1 MKSERRRANDGAY
14 TANGE
19 ICARFARP
27 YARVTP
33 HAQKAG
39 VAPGTIASTCELAD
53 AKSRAPRAAVCAS
66 ARGRKPRVPRNV
78 QSFKRTVPVSQPA
91 CSLEFSHVPTC
102 EKKYRP
108 PCLGGTEAREGV
120 EHGHTASTAM
130 DDTSRGGPGGAP
142 AGGEG
147 SEPPAASADA
157 ETRAL
162 PLPPSSQSSPVFP
175 AGSPP
180 RGGEE
185 TCDPFVDDAHSPP
198 SPRPRIAARAPPRR
212 AKTPPTF
219 EDCVLPRPSADDS
232 PRRREETVRETVRKS
247 ESAEAKAT
255 TETNPYK
262 YPLSFLFP
270 GGRLYREPPPREP
283 REPRRENPE
292 AFDIPDDFE
301 RLAVDPEASEEA
313 RRLTRHQGL
322 RRIAEAR
329 AALRVGSKKK
339 RSRSPTDL
347 PPDLDPSGLCSVWR
361 GPSEDDEDD
370 EDEKA
375 ASSSSSS
382 EEDED
387 ASRTTTSAPR
397 VLPPASP
404 EEKNPK
410 RPRMLAGIRT
420 PVKGFRTP
428 RANESATVAATM
440 AMADA
445 EAAARSPPRPTPF
458 TVGSVVVIRVGR
470 IDRLRSPRF
479 SSASSYLLP
488 IGFTSR
494 RKYASVASPGSR
506 VWYESTVEPGGD
518 EPRRLGDFSPPE
530 TTPAT
535 AAAAKSP
542 PKSPPK
548 SPYTTLDAYDS
559 NGSRNDSKQT
569 TDGPARSVS
578 VVVRECDSG
587 VTNPATFTGRSPT
600 DAWQKV
606 IRAVNETART
616 RARSSV
622 SGPQFLGLSSP
633 VVAAEIAKLPG
644 YAEARAELEER
655 RRRRGHDR

>member
-1 MKSERRRANDGAY
+1 MREKGA
-14 TANGE
+14 G
-19 ICARFARP
+19 
-27 YARVTP
+27 
-33 HAQKAG
+33 
-39 VAPGTIASTCELAD
+39 
-53 AKSRAPRAAVCAS
+53 
-66 ARGRKPRVPRNV
+66 
-78 QSFKRTVPVSQPA
+78 
-91 CSLEFSHVPTC
+91 
-102 EKKYRP
+102 
-108 PCLGGTEAREGV
+108 
-120 EHGHTASTAM
+120 
-130 DDTSRGGPGGAP
+130 
-142 AGGEG
+142 
-147 SEPPAASADA
+147 
-157 ETRAL
+157 
-162 PLPPSSQSSPVFP
+162 
-175 AGSPP
+175 
-180 RGGEE
+180 
-185 TCDPFVDDAHSPP
+185 
-198 SPRPRIAARAPPRR
+198 
-212 AKTPPTF
+212 
-219 EDCVLPRPSADDS
+219 
-232 PRRREETVRETVRKS
+232 KS

-255 TETNPYK
+255 AKTTESSS

-283 REPRRENPE
+283 RRSISPT

-301 RLAVDPEASEEA
+301 RLAVDPEAPEEV
-313 RRLTRHQGL
+313 RRLTRLRGL

-329 AALRVGSKKK
+329 AALRVSSKK
-339 RSRSPTDL
+339 RSRSPTDS
-347 PPDLDPSGLCSVWR
+347 PPSESGLSSPSPAR
-361 GPSEDDEDD
+361 GPFFGDEGDEDD
-370 EDEKA
+370 EDEDEDA
-375 ASSSSSS
+375 HAP
-382 EEDED
+382 EENEDTKKDDD
-387 ASRTTTSAPR
+387 ASRTTMTR

-404 EEKNPK
+404 ANPK

-470 IDRLRSPRF
+470 IDRARSPRF

-494 RKYASVASPGSR
+494 RKYASVASPETR

-518 EPRRLGDFSPPE
+518 ERLGEPSPILSP
-530 TTPAT
+530 TPSLAG
-535 AAAAKSP
+535 AAKSP
-542 PKSPPK
+542 PKSPRLA
-548 SPYTTLDAYDS
+548 SPYTNLDAYDS
-559 NGSRNDSKQT
+559 NGNDKNT
-569 TDGPARSVS
+569 TTNDQSHSVL

-587 VTNPATFTGRSPT
+587 GTRNPATFTGRSPT

-655 RRRRGHDR
+655 RRRRGHSS

>member
-1 MKSERRRANDGAY
+1 MKSERRRANDDAY

-27 YARVTP
+27 YARATP
-33 HAQKAG
+33 YAQKAG

-66 ARGRKPRVPRNV
+66 ARGWKPRVPRNV

-232 PRRREETVRETVRKS
+232 PSREETVRGAGKS
-247 ESAEAKAT
+247 ESAEAKANAKT
-255 TETNPYK
+255 TTTTTATETNP

-283 REPRRENPE
+283 RRENPDL
-292 AFDIPDDFE
+292 FDIPDDFE
-301 RLAVDPEASEEA
+301 RLAVDPEAPEEV
-313 RRLTRHQGL
+313 RRLTRHRGL

-329 AALRVGSKKK
+329 AALRVGSKK

-347 PPDLDPSGLCSVWR
+347 PPSESGLCSVLR

-370 EDEKA
+370 EDEDEDTE
-375 ASSSSSS
+375 S

-445 EAAARSPPRPTPF
+445 ELAARSPPRPTPF

-470 IDRLRSPRF
+470 IDLLRSPRF

>member
-1 MKSERRRANDGAY
+1 MREKGA
-14 TANGE
+14 G
-19 ICARFARP
+19 
-27 YARVTP
+27 
-33 HAQKAG
+33 
-39 VAPGTIASTCELAD
+39 
-53 AKSRAPRAAVCAS
+53 
-66 ARGRKPRVPRNV
+66 
-78 QSFKRTVPVSQPA
+78 
-91 CSLEFSHVPTC
+91 
-102 EKKYRP
+102 
-108 PCLGGTEAREGV
+108 
-120 EHGHTASTAM
+120 
-130 DDTSRGGPGGAP
+130 
-142 AGGEG
+142 
-147 SEPPAASADA
+147 
-157 ETRAL
+157 
-162 PLPPSSQSSPVFP
+162 
-175 AGSPP
+175 
-180 RGGEE
+180 
-185 TCDPFVDDAHSPP
+185 
-198 SPRPRIAARAPPRR
+198 
-212 AKTPPTF
+212 
-219 EDCVLPRPSADDS
+219 
-232 PRRREETVRETVRKS
+232 KS

-255 TETNPYK
+255 AKTTESSS

-283 REPRRENPE
+283 RRSISPT

-301 RLAVDPEASEEA
+301 RLAVDPEAPEEV
-313 RRLTRHQGL
+313 RRLTRLRGL

-329 AALRVGSKKK
+329 AALRVSSKK
-339 RSRSPTDL
+339 RSRSPTDS
-347 PPDLDPSGLCSVWR
+347 PPSESGLSSPSPAR
-361 GPSEDDEDD
+361 GPFFGDEGDEDD
-370 EDEKA
+370 EDEDQDA
-375 ASSSSSS
+375 ASK
-382 EEDED
+382 ENEDTKKDDDIVE
-387 ASRTTTSAPR
+387 RTTTTR

-404 EEKNPK
+404 ANPK

-470 IDRLRSPRF
+470 IDRARSPRF

-494 RKYASVASPGSR
+494 RKYASVASPETR

-518 EPRRLGDFSPPE
+518 ERLGEPSPILSP
-530 TTPAT
+530 TPSLAG
-535 AAAAKSP
+535 AAKSP

-548 SPYTTLDAYDS
+548 SPYTNLDAYDS
-559 NGSRNDSKQT
+559 NGNDKNT
-569 TDGPARSVS
+569 TTNGPAHSVL

-587 VTNPATFTGRSPT
+587 GTRNPATFTGRSPT

-655 RRRRGHDR
+655 RRRRGHSS

>member
-1 MKSERRRANDGAY
+1 
-14 TANGE
+14 
-19 ICARFARP
+19 
-27 YARVTP
+27 
-33 HAQKAG
+33 
-39 VAPGTIASTCELAD
+39 
-53 AKSRAPRAAVCAS
+53 
-66 ARGRKPRVPRNV
+66 
-78 QSFKRTVPVSQPA
+78 
-91 CSLEFSHVPTC
+91 
-102 EKKYRP
+102 
-108 PCLGGTEAREGV
+108 
-120 EHGHTASTAM
+120 M

-162 PLPPSSQSSPVFP
+162 PLSSQSSPVFP

-185 TCDPFVDDAHSPP
+185 TRDPFVDDAPSPP
-198 SPRPRIAARAPPRR
+198 SPRPRKAARAPPRR

-219 EDCVLPRPSADDS
+219 EDGVLPRPSAEDS
-232 PRRREETVRETVRKS
+232 PSREETVRGAGKS

-255 TETNPYK
+255 TETKTATTTTETNS

-270 GGRLYREPPPREP
+270 GGQLYREPPPREP
-283 REPRRENPE
+283 RRSPE

-301 RLAVDPEASEEA
+301 RLAVDPEAPEEV
-313 RRLTRHQGL
+313 RRLTRHRGL

-329 AALRVGSKKK
+329 AALRVSSKK
-339 RSRSPTDL
+339 RSRSSTDS
-347 PPDLDPSGLCSVWR
+347 P
-361 GPSEDDEDD
+361 PSESGDEDD
-370 EDEKA
+370 EDEDEDEDA
-375 ASSSSSS
+375 AS
-382 EEDED
+382 EEDEDTKKDDD
-387 ASRTTTSAPR
+387 ASRTTTTH

-404 EEKNPK
+404 ANPK

-494 RKYASVASPGSR
+494 RKYASVASPESR

-518 EPRRLGDFSPPE
+518 ERLGEPSPPE
-530 TTPAT
+530 TTPARG
-535 AAAAKSP
+535 AAKSP
-542 PKSPPK
+542 PKSP
-548 SPYTTLDAYDS
+548 YTNLDAYDS
-559 NGSRNDSKQT
+559 NGNDKQT
-569 TDGPARSVS
+569 TNSPAHSVL

-655 RRRRGHDR
+655 RRRRGH

>member
-1 MKSERRRANDGAY
+1 
-14 TANGE
+14 
-19 ICARFARP
+19 
-27 YARVTP
+27 
-33 HAQKAG
+33 
-39 VAPGTIASTCELAD
+39 
-53 AKSRAPRAAVCAS
+53 
-66 ARGRKPRVPRNV
+66 
-78 QSFKRTVPVSQPA
+78 
-91 CSLEFSHVPTC
+91 
-102 EKKYRP
+102 
-108 PCLGGTEAREGV
+108 
-120 EHGHTASTAM
+120 M

-147 SEPPAASADA
+147 SEPPAALADA
-157 ETRAL
+157 ETRA
-162 PLPPSSQSSPVFP
+162 LPPSSQSSPVFP
-175 AGSPP
+175 VFGSPP

-185 TCDPFVDDAHSPP
+185 TRDPFVDDAPSPP

-219 EDCVLPRPSADDS
+219 EDGVLPRPSADDS
-232 PRRREETVRETVRKS
+232 PSREETVRGAGKS

-255 TETNPYK
+255 TETKTATTTTETNS

-270 GGRLYREPPPREP
+270 GGRLYREPPL
-283 REPRRENPE
+283 REPRRSPE

-301 RLAVDPEASEEA
+301 RLAVDPEAPEEV
-313 RRLTRHQGL
+313 RRSTRHRGL

-329 AALRVGSKKK
+329 AALRVSSKK
-339 RSRSPTDL
+339 RSRSRLTDS
-347 PPDLDPSGLCSVWR
+347 PPSESGLSSVAR
-361 GPSEDDEDD
+361 GPFFGDEGDEDD
-370 EDEKA
+370 EDEDEDA
-375 ASSSSSS
+375 AS
-382 EEDED
+382 EEDEDTNKDDD
-387 ASRTTTSAPR
+387 ASRTTTTR
-397 VLPPASP
+397 VLPPESP
-404 EEKNPK
+404 ANPK

-494 RKYASVASPGSR
+494 RKYASVASPESR

-518 EPRRLGDFSPPE
+518 ERLGEPSPPE
-530 TTPAT
+530 TTPARGT
-535 AAAAKSP
+535 AKSP

-548 SPYTTLDAYDS
+548 SPYTNLDAYDS
-559 NGSRNDSKQT
+559 NGNDKQT
-569 TDGPARSVS
+569 TNGSAHSVL

-616 RARSSV
+616 RVRSSV

-655 RRRRGHDR
+655 RRRRGH

>member
-1 MKSERRRANDGAY
+1 MTSSGKVRIYELSKDLGLENKDVLDAA
-14 TANGE
+14 E
-19 ICARFARP
+19 
-27 YARVTP
+27 
-33 HAQKAG
+33 KLS
-39 VAPGTIASTCELAD
+39 IA
-53 AKSRAPRAAVCAS
+53 AKSHSSSISDDEAGKIRNLLKNGAAGSGKSAAPTKSAAAAKPSGGKTILSVKKAAPPAKPAPAKPAQAPAQDVAS
-66 ARGRKPRVPRNV
+66 AAKPPQL
-78 QSFKRTVPVSQPA
+78 QSMQ
-91 CSLEFSHVPTC
+91 
-102 EKKYRP
+102 
-108 PCLGGTEAREGV
+108 
-120 EHGHTASTAM
+120 
-130 DDTSRGGPGGAP
+130 
-142 AGGEG
+142 
-147 SEPPAASADA
+147 
-157 ETRAL
+157 
-162 PLPPSSQSSPVFP
+162 
-175 AGSPP
+175 
-180 RGGEE
+180 
-185 TCDPFVDDAHSPP
+185 
-198 SPRPRIAARAPPRR
+198 PPRR

-255 TETNPYK
+255 TEKTKTTTTTATNETNPYK

-292 AFDIPDDFE
+292 AFDIPDDCE
-301 RLAVDPEASEEA
+301 RLAVDPEASEET
-313 RRLTRHQGL
+313 RRLTRHRGT

-329 AALRVGSKKK
+329 AALRVGSKK

-370 EDEKA
+370 EDEDEDTE
-375 ASSSSSS
+375 S

-535 AAAAKSP
+535 AAKSP

-655 RRRRGHDR
+655 RRRRGH

>member
-1 MKSERRRANDGAY
+1 
-14 TANGE
+14 
-19 ICARFARP
+19 
-27 YARVTP
+27 
-33 HAQKAG
+33 
-39 VAPGTIASTCELAD
+39 
-53 AKSRAPRAAVCAS
+53 
-66 ARGRKPRVPRNV
+66 
-78 QSFKRTVPVSQPA
+78 
-91 CSLEFSHVPTC
+91 
-102 EKKYRP
+102 
-108 PCLGGTEAREGV
+108 
-120 EHGHTASTAM
+120 M
-130 DDTSRGGPGGAP
+130 DDTRGRHGAAP

-147 SEPPAASADA
+147 SEPTAASADA
-157 ETRAL
+157 ETRKA
-162 PLPPSSQSSPVFP
+162 LPPSSQSSPVFP

-180 RGGEE
+180 GRGEE
-185 TCDPFVDDAHSPP
+185 ETRDPFVDPLASSPP
-198 SPRPRIAARAPPRR
+198 SPRPRINAARIAPPRR
-212 AKTPPTF
+212 ATPPTF
-219 EDCVLPRPSADDS
+219 EDGVLPRPSADDS
-232 PRRREETVRETVRKS
+232 PSREETVHLGAGKS
-247 ESAEAKAT
+247 ESAFQAKAT
-255 TETNPYK
+255 AKTTESSS

-283 REPRRENPE
+283 RRSISPT

-301 RLAVDPEASEEA
+301 RLAVDPEAPEEV
-313 RRLTRHQGL
+313 RRLTRLRGL

-329 AALRVGSKKK
+329 AALRVSSKK
-339 RSRSPTDL
+339 RSRSPTDS
-347 PPDLDPSGLCSVWR
+347 PPSESGLSSAAR
-361 GPSEDDEDD
+361 GPFFGDEGDEDD
-370 EDEKA
+370 EDEDEDA
-375 ASSSSSS
+375 AS
-382 EEDED
+382 EENEDTKKNHDDD
-387 ASRTTTSAPR
+387 ASRTTTTR

-404 EEKNPK
+404 ANPK

-494 RKYASVASPGSR
+494 RKYASVASPETR

-518 EPRRLGDFSPPE
+518 ERLGEPSPPE
-530 TTPAT
+530 TTPSLAG
-535 AAAAKSP
+535 AAKSP

-548 SPYTTLDAYDS
+548 SPYTNLDAYDS
-559 NGSRNDSKQT
+559 NGNDKNT
-569 TDGPARSVS
+569 TTNGPAHSVL

>member
-1 MKSERRRANDGAY
+1 
-14 TANGE
+14 
-19 ICARFARP
+19 
-27 YARVTP
+27 
-33 HAQKAG
+33 
-39 VAPGTIASTCELAD
+39 
-53 AKSRAPRAAVCAS
+53 
-66 ARGRKPRVPRNV
+66 
-78 QSFKRTVPVSQPA
+78 
-91 CSLEFSHVPTC
+91 
-102 EKKYRP
+102 
-108 PCLGGTEAREGV
+108 
-120 EHGHTASTAM
+120 M
-130 DDTSRGGPGGAP
+130 DDTSRGGPGGAFLP

-157 ETRAL
+157 ETRKA
-162 PLPPSSQSSPVFP
+162 LPPSSQSSPVFP

-185 TCDPFVDDAHSPP
+185 TRDPFVDPLASSPP
-198 SPRPRIAARAPPRR
+198 SPRPRIKAARAPPRR
-212 AKTPPTF
+212 ATPPTF
-219 EDCVLPRPSADDS
+219 EDGVLPRPSADDS
-232 PRRREETVRETVRKS
+232 PSREETVHLGAGKS
-247 ESAEAKAT
+247 ESAFQAKAT
-255 TETNPYK
+255 AKTTESSS

-283 REPRRENPE
+283 RRSISPT

-301 RLAVDPEASEEA
+301 RLAVDPEAPEEV
-313 RRLTRHQGL
+313 RRLTRLRGL

-329 AALRVGSKKK
+329 AALRVSSKK
-339 RSRSPTDL
+339 RSRSPTDS
-347 PPDLDPSGLCSVWR
+347 PPSESGLSSAAR
-361 GPSEDDEDD
+361 GPFFGDEGDEDD
-370 EDEKA
+370 EDEDEDA
-375 ASSSSSS
+375 AS
-382 EEDED
+382 EENEDTKKNHDDD
-387 ASRTTTSAPR
+387 ASRTTTTR

-404 EEKNPK
+404 ANPK

-494 RKYASVASPGSR
+494 RKYASVASPESR

-518 EPRRLGDFSPPE
+518 ERLGEPSPILSP
-530 TTPAT
+530 TPSLAG
-535 AAAAKSP
+535 AAKSP

-548 SPYTTLDAYDS
+548 SPYTNLDAYDS
-559 NGSRNDSKQT
+559 NGNDKNT
-569 TDGPARSVS
+569 TTNGPAHSVL

-655 RRRRGHDR
+655 RRRRGHER

>member
-1 MKSERRRANDGAY
+1 
-14 TANGE
+14 
-19 ICARFARP
+19 
-27 YARVTP
+27 
-33 HAQKAG
+33 
-39 VAPGTIASTCELAD
+39 L
-53 AKSRAPRAAVCAS
+53 
-66 ARGRKPRVPRNV
+66 
-78 QSFKRTVPVSQPA
+78 
-91 CSLEFSHVPTC
+91 
-102 EKKYRP
+102 
-108 PCLGGTEAREGV
+108 
-120 EHGHTASTAM
+120 
-130 DDTSRGGPGGAP
+130 
-142 AGGEG
+142 
-147 SEPPAASADA
+147 
-157 ETRAL
+157 
-162 PLPPSSQSSPVFP
+162 
-175 AGSPP
+175 
-180 RGGEE
+180 
-185 TCDPFVDDAHSPP
+185 
-198 SPRPRIAARAPPRR
+198 PRR
-212 AKTPPTF
+212 ATPPTF
-219 EDCVLPRPSADDS
+219 EDGVLPRPSADDS
-232 PRRREETVRETVRKS
+232 PSREETVRETVRKS

-255 TETNPYK
+255 AKTTESSS

-283 REPRRENPE
+283 RRERTE

-301 RLAVDPEASEEA
+301 RLAVDPEAPEEV
-313 RRLTRHQGL
+313 RRLTRLRGL

-329 AALRVGSKKK
+329 AALRVSSKK
-339 RSRSPTDL
+339 RSRSPTDS
-347 PPDLDPSGLCSVWR
+347 PPSESGLSSPSPAR
-361 GPSEDDEDD
+361 GPFFGDEGDEDD
-370 EDEKA
+370 EDE
-375 ASSSSSS
+375 
-382 EEDED
+382 DED
-387 ASRTTTSAPR
+387 AASEENEDTKKDDDIVERTTTTR

-404 EEKNPK
+404 ANPK

-470 IDRLRSPRF
+470 IDRARSPRF

-494 RKYASVASPGSR
+494 RKYASVASPETR

-518 EPRRLGDFSPPE
+518 ERLGEPSPILSP
-530 TTPAT
+530 TPSLAG
-535 AAAAKSP
+535 AAKSP

-548 SPYTTLDAYDS
+548 SPYTNLDAYDS
-559 NGSRNDSKQT
+559 NGNDKNT
-569 TDGPARSVS
+569 TTNGPAHSVL